1 MNTVHLYN
9 IKDRG
14 YTVEGIFITM
24 EGPDGSGKTTQIELL
39 KTYLESKG
47 YDIIITR
54 EPGGTVISEAIRA
67 IILNKEYQEM
77 SHMTELL
84 LYASARSQLVNQVIK
99 PALAEGK
106 AVICDRFVESSA
118 VYQGIGRGLGVS
130 TVYEV
135 NNYALGD
142 VRPKL
147 TIFMDLDADEGI
159 KRKENQAELDRME
172 MEDLSFHKRV
182 VEGYRQL
189 AQLYPERIFPVD
201 ATLPIQEIHS
211 IIVGEVEK
219 RFFS

>member
-1 MNTVHLYN
+1 
-9 IKDRG
+9 
-14 YTVEGIFITM
+14 M
-24 EGPDGSGKTTQIELL
+24 EGPDGSGKTTQIEML

-47 YDIIITR
+47 YDIVITR

-67 IILNKEYQEM
+67 IILNKDYQEM

-84 LYASARSQLVNQVIK
+84 LYASARAQLVNQVIK

-142 VRPKL
+142 VKPKL

-159 KRKENQAELDRME
+159 RRKENQTELDRME

-189 AQLYPERIFPVD
+189 AQLYPDRIFPVD
-201 ATLPIQEIHS
+201 ATLPIEKIHS
-211 IIVGEVEK
+211 IIVEEVEK

>member
-1 MNTVHLYN
+1 M
-9 IKDRG
+9 
-14 YTVEGIFITM
+14 EGIFITM
-24 EGPDGSGKTTQIELL
+24 EGPDGSGKTTQIEML

-47 YDIIITR
+47 YDIVITR

-84 LYASARSQLVNQVIK
+84 LYASARAQLVNQVIK

-142 VRPKL
+142 VKPRL
-147 TIFMDLDADEGI
+147 TIFMDIDADEGI
-159 KRKENQAELDRME
+159 KRKENQTELDRME

-201 ATLPIQEIHS
+201 ATLPIEEIHS
-211 IIVGEVEK
+211 IIVKEVEK

>member
-1 MNTVHLYN
+1 
-9 IKDRG
+9 
-14 YTVEGIFITM
+14 M
-24 EGPDGSGKTTQIELL
+24 EGPDGSGKTTQIEML

-47 YDIIITR
+47 YDIVITR

-84 LYASARSQLVNQVIK
+84 LYASARAQLVNQVIK

-142 VRPKL
+142 VKPKL

-159 KRKENQAELDRME
+159 RRKENQTELDRME

-189 AQLYPERIFPVD
+189 AQLYPDRIFPVD
-201 ATLPIQEIHS
+201 ATLPIEKIHS
-211 IIVGEVEK
+211 IIVEEVEK

>member
-1 MNTVHLYN
+1 MQ
-9 IKDRG
+9 
-14 YTVEGIFITM
+14 GIFITM

-39 KTYLESKG
+39 KKYLESKG
-47 YDIIITR
+47 YDIVIAR
-54 EPGGTVISEAIRA
+54 EPGGTVIGEAIRS
-67 IILNKEYQEM
+67 IILNTEYQEM

-84 LYASARSQLVNQVIK
+84 LYASARAQLVNQVIR
-99 PALAEGK
+99 PALLEGK

-118 VYQGIGRGLGVS
+118 VYQGIGRGLGVD

-135 NNYALGD
+135 NNFALGD
-142 VRPKL
+142 VAPKL

-189 AQLYPERIFPVD
+189 ASLYPERIFPVD
-201 ATLPIQEIHS
+201 ATLSIEEIHH
-211 IIVGEVEK
+211 IIVQEVER
-219 RFFS
+219 RFGI

>member
-1 MNTVHLYN
+1 
-9 IKDRG
+9 
-14 YTVEGIFITM
+14 M

-39 KTYLESKG
+39 KKYLEDKG
-47 YDIIITR
+47 YDIVITR
-54 EPGGTVISEAIRA
+54 EPGGTAISEAIRA
-67 IILNKEYQEM
+67 IILNKDYQEM

-135 NNYALGD
+135 NNYALGE
-142 VRPKL
+142 VKPKL
-147 TIFMDLDADEGI
+147 TIFMDLDAEEGI
-159 KRKENQAELDRME
+159 KRKENQTELDRME

-189 AQLYPERIFPVD
+189 AQLYPERIFQVD
-201 ATLPIQEIHS
+201 ATLPIEQIHS
-211 IIVGEVEK
+211 MIVEEVEK

>member
-1 MNTVHLYN
+1 M
-9 IKDRG
+9 K
-14 YTVEGIFITM
+14 GIFITM

-47 YDIIITR
+47 YDIVIAR

-67 IILNKEYQEM
+67 IILNKDYKEM

-84 LYASARSQLVNQVIK
+84 LYASARAQLVHQVIK
-99 PALAEGK
+99 PALEEGK

-135 NNYALGD
+135 NNYALGE
-142 VRPKL
+142 VKPKL

-159 KRKENQAELDRME
+159 KRKKNQAELDRME
-172 MEDLSFHKRV
+172 MEDMSFHKRV
-182 VEGYRQL
+182 VDGYRQL
-189 AQLYPERIFPVD
+189 AQFYPDRIFPVD
-201 ATLPIQEIHS
+201 ATLPIEEIHS
-211 IIVGEVEK
+211 IIVSEVEK
-219 RFFS
+219 RFFNEI

>member
-1 MNTVHLYN
+1 M
-9 IKDRG
+9 
-14 YTVEGIFITM
+14 EGIFITM

-47 YDIIITR
+47 YDIVITR
-54 EPGGTVISEAIRA
+54 EPGGTAISEAIRG

-84 LYASARSQLVNQVIK
+84 LYASARAQLVNQVIK
-99 PALAEGK
+99 PALSEGK

-118 VYQGIGRGLGVS
+118 VYQGIGRGLGVA

-135 NNYALGD
+135 NNYALGE
-142 VRPKL
+142 VKPQL
-147 TIFMDLDADEGI
+147 TIFMDLDADKGI
-159 KRKENQAELDRME
+159 KRKKKQAELDRME
-172 MEDLSFHKRV
+172 LEDLSFHERV

-201 ATLPIQEIHS
+201 ATLPIEKIHS

-219 RFFS
+219 RFFA

>member
-1 MNTVHLYN
+1 
-9 IKDRG
+9 
-14 YTVEGIFITM
+14 M

-39 KTYLESKG
+39 KSYLESKG
-47 YDIIITR
+47 YDIVITR

-67 IILNKEYQEM
+67 IILNTEYQEM

-84 LYASARSQLVNQVIK
+84 LYASARAQLVNQVIK
-99 PALAEGK
+99 PALEEGK

-142 VRPKL
+142 VKPKL
-147 TIFMDLDADEGI
+147 TIFMDLDAEEGI
-159 KRKENQAELDRME
+159 KRKKNQTELDRME

-182 VEGYRQL
+182 VDGYRQL
-189 AQLYPERIFPVD
+189 AQFYPERIVPVD
-201 ATLPIQEIHS
+201 ATLPIEEIHS
-211 IIVGEVEK
+211 IIKKEVEK
-219 RFFS
+219 RFFEQ